1 MKKPLPKQIADLVQA
16 RHDAGLSQLDVAKKL
31 GVSVPSVSQFE
42 CCRRD
47 PSLGTMLR
55 YAAAVDATIT
65 IETGATQ

>member
-1 MKKPLPKQIADLVQA
+1 MKKPIPKQIADLVQA
-16 RHDAGLSQLDVAKKL
+16 RHNAGLSQSDVAKIL

-55 YAAAVDATIT
+55 YAGAVNAIIK
-65 IETGATQ
+65 IEPGVAK